1 MGPAAGRPQRV
12 EKWIDDHITG
22 SDDPPSVSLSDSGP
36 SASVPQPARGARQT
50 PSPGG
55 GGGGGTSSARPSD
68 LRSFAAGNRSA
79 DAELL
84 GLAGQLQGQCGD
96 FAAACRWAT
105 LDASGSILGLREWLR
120 LNGEDSD
127 WAITVAGAFQ
137 RAGSE
142 AVVSALSNSTIEAA
156 LRAHHVAATRRDIE
170 VDPPTGYGSPPTT
183 GYSNDPVNTSTGNF
197 TETEPDLTFPGI
209 AAPLQLTRH
218 YNSLDAAVVAFG
230 RGWTS
235 WAEVAL
241 RADADVARLRLP
253 DGREIAFPRLG
264 DGWDRAVGGVAGMA
278 GAGVAAAR
286 AGARTGMSCL
296 GRNVMTGAAA
306 GAAGGGVSGGMSYA
320 TSGQQMTAAGCSPKC
335 PVQPA
340 SPPAP
345 TCCSVTAPPS
355 RSKTSPSA
363 TTYSPPTRRPVR
375 RSRPEPKPSKRCR
388 HLSPEEPGWRADA
401 ERPSGAEAT

>member
-1 MGPAAGRPQRV
+1 MRTTGRCATWCRRRRHGWGDNWEYIAG
-12 EKWIDDHITG
+12 
-22 SDDPPSVSLSDSGP
+22 
-36 SASVPQPARGARQT
+36 GALIV
-50 PSPGG
+50 GG
-55 GGGGGTSSARPSD
+55 IAVM
-68 LRSFAAGNRSA
+68 
-79 DAELL
+79 
-84 GLAGQLQGQCGD
+84 
-96 FAAACRWAT
+96 
-105 LDASGSILGLREWLR
+105 ASGVGGPIG
-120 LNGEDSD
+120 
-127 WAITVAGAFQ
+127 AAMVAGALMS
-137 RAGSE
+137 AGG
-142 AVVSALSNSTIEAA
+142 SAGMQKYQHGSGDWGQ
-156 LRAHHVAATRRDIE
+156 VAI
-170 VDPPTGYGSPPTT
+170 
-183 GYSNDPVNTSTGNF
+183 
-197 TETEPDLTFPGI
+197 
-209 AAPLQLTRH
+209 
-218 YNSLDAAVVAFG
+218 
-230 RGWTS
+230 
-235 WAEVAL
+235 
-241 RADADVARLRLP
+241 
-253 DGREIAFPRLG
+253 DG
-264 DGWDRAVGGVAGMA
+264 AVGGVAGMA